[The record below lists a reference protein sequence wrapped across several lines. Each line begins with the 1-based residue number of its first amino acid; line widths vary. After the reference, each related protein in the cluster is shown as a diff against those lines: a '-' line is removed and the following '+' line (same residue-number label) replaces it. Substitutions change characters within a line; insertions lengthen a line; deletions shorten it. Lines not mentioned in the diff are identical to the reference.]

1 MPSRLQDGFNLRT
14 SEEKDEIERSR
25 LGGFDA
31 NSHFHEEATLTFE
44 SLKDL
49 HDVSIHAPVRR
60 GGRLS

>member
-31 NSHFHEEATLTFE
+31 NSRAREGATR
-44 SLKDL
+44 
-49 HDVSIHAPVRR
+49 I
-60 GGRLS
+60 